1 MTTKKSEEVSN
12 AITKSRDWLYRGGD
26 YPGDEAAATA
36 AKQLIDEWL
45 QWRRQGM
52 DVLASRCI
60 DEVMDMC
67 KEARDIA

>member
-1 MTTKKSEEVSN
+1 MTHE
-12 AITKSRDWLYRGGD
+12 SRDASKDVHRVNRWLYRGGD
-26 YPGDEAAATA
+26 YPGDEVAATA

-60 DEVMDMC
+60 DEVIDMC
-67 KEARDIA
+67 KEARDMA